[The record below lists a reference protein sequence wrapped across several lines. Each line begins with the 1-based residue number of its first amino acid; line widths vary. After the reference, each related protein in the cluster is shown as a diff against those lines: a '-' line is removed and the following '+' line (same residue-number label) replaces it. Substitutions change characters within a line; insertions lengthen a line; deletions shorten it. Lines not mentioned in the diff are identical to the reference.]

1 MSDPVKVVTVPKTP
15 FVFGDAR
22 FRVLYGP
29 ENDKGERPVAGVI
42 REDLVSTLEG
52 VLEQS
57 E

>member
-1 MSDPVKVVTVPKTP
+1 MADPVKIVTVPQSP

-29 ENDKGERPVAGVI
+29 ENDTGERPVAGVI
-42 REDLVSTLEG
+42 REDLVSALETI
-52 VLEQS
+52 LEQS